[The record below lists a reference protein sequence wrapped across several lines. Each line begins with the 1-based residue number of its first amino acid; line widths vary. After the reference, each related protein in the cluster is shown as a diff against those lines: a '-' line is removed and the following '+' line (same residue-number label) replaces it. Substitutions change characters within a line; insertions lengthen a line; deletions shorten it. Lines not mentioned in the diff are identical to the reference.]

1 MFHMPAYSEIPNVG
15 LYLEQTLKYINDTFA
30 GFKSIELTKSMISN
44 YVKLGYLR
52 RPVRKQY
59 DREQIAS
66 LLFIALSKQVLS
78 MENIGKLLR
87 ILSRQDSRS
96 EDSKSDDSSRRS
108 VTGPDKSSIDDGQMS
123 SIESAYEA
131 FRADFDYLLDSVF
144 NQKVMDSQQVIGFMR
159 PDIEEADLDGAG
171 IGAALLDGAVTGASD
186 LGASGEDL
194 PSLDAP
200 GSAAAARPV
209 PDPYILLW
217 QIAAADVYS
226 LYLNE
231 LFEADGSGK

>member
-30 GFKSIELTKSMISN
+30 EFKSIELTKSMISN

-52 RPVRKQY
+52 RPVKKQY

-78 MENIGKLLR
+78 MENIGKLLG
-87 ILSRQDSRS
+87 ILSRQGGSCDERSTDGKSEGSKSEGRRAEDGRS
-96 EDSKSDDSSRRS
+96 EDSRGEDIIR
-108 VTGPDKSSIDDGQMS
+108 DGQLS

-144 NQKVMDSQQVIGFMR
+144 NQKVMDSQQVSEFMR
-159 PDIEEADLDGAG
+159 PDID
-171 IGAALLDGAVTGASD
+171 ASD
-186 LGASGEDL
+186 LDRSG
-194 PSLDAP
+194 
-200 GSAAAARPV
+200 GSV
-209 PDPYILLW
+209 PDFDAASAGDASASAVPDSYVLLW
-217 QIAAADVYS
+217 QVAAADVYS

-231 LFEADGSGK
+231 MFEADGTVK